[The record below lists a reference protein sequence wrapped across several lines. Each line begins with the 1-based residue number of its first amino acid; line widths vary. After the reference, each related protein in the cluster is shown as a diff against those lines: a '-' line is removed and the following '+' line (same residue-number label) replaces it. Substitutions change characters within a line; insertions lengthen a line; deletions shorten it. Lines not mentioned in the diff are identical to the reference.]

1 MGSYDHCPK
10 LQSEGGLLPTGSNR
24 EDAARMKLLRDIAIR
39 HLLTVS
45 PEDTLRRA
53 SKLMADRGIGSA
65 VAVENE
71 QVAGIVTERD
81 LLRAVAEDRDVDQ
94 TKVRDVMTVDVVSGA
109 PGWDLVRAVKTMTEG
124 GFRHLLVTEMNDP
137 VGIISLR
144 DLMDSMV
151 ELVGETDKSG

>member
-1 MGSYDHCPK
+1 VGSYDHGPK
-10 LQSEGGLLPTGSNR
+10 LPSERGLLPTGSNR
-24 EDAARMKLLRDIAIR
+24 EDAAGMKLLRDVAIR

-45 PEDTLRRA
+45 PDDPLRRA
-53 SKLMADRGIGSA
+53 AKLMADRGIGSA

-94 TKVRDVMTVDVVSGA
+94 TKVRDVMTVDVVSGS
-109 PGWDLVRAVKTMTEG
+109 PGWDLVRAVKTMTDG

-151 ELVGETDKSG
+151 ELVENEQNG